1 MTYLVVVKDGTDP
14 DAPARRQR
22 VRDAHL
28 EAIKPAVEAGMVQ
41 SGGALLDDE
50 GTMIGSALIV
60 EVDSRAAL
68 ETFLQNDIYTLEG
81 VWQSFEIYPFKRA
94 V

>member
-1 MTYLVVVKDGTDP
+1 MTYLVIVKDGTDP
-14 DAPARRQR
+14 DAPARRRR
-22 VRDAHL
+22 VREAHL

-41 SGGALLDDE
+41 LGGALLSDE
-50 GTMIGSALIV
+50 GAMIGSALLV
-60 EVDSRAAL
+60 EADSRAEL
-68 ETFLQNDIYTLEG
+68 EDFLQSDIYAIEG